1 MSSLRAPA
9 RCCCFCLDTG
19 KTTRVC
25 VQTLT
30 VWYRA
35 PDTSRRVARS
45 PDLSPIE
52 LGFSVFKQ
60 HLQQIGL
67 KGRSDQEFERVV
79 FEALARWD
87 VNAARNSF
95 RRCYFQVESVQEE
108 ETRLG
113 LTVVAC
119 ALVVLLEEEEG

>member
-1 MSSLRAPA
+1 M
-9 RCCCFCLDTG
+9 
-19 KTTRVC
+19 
-25 VQTLT
+25 QTLT

-95 RRCYFQVESVQEE
+95 RRCYFQVESVQETGLAYE
-108 ETRLG
+108 KQLKVGVTYGVYNPHSKRSRGGLG
-113 LTVVAC
+113 S
-119 ALVVLLEEEEG
+119 ERGHF